1 MSIDLGLIKLFVPAV
16 IALLTLIFA
25 LPKTLTAWEERRH
38 FHRAHRRTESDFAIQ
53 LSEILG
59 DSNIKRYGE
68 ELGYAALVGD
78 RHLSHAQR
86 KLLLTLPDA
95 QQLVETYMRTRDLLD
110 VSCEKQGLVLRK
122 PRFQR
127 KGYRFSLRL
136 FWFLAYLLAVL
147 VAFSPW
153 LSWGIIYPHTPM
165 SSAAILVQVVTIIS
179 FLPFAIH
186 FLNVAVRISEAE
198 RLMAARAPATP
209 SASPRSP
216 ATPTST
222 SPP

>member
-1 MSIDLGLIKLFVPAV
+1 MSIDLELIKLFVPAV
-16 IALLTLIFA
+16 IALLTLLFA

-38 FHRAHRRTESDFAIQ
+38 FHRAHRRTESDFAFQ
-53 LSEILG
+53 LSETLG

-110 VSCEKQGLVLRK
+110 VSCEKQGLVWKK

-127 KGYRFSLRL
+127 KWYRLFLRL
-136 FWFLAYLLAVL
+136 NWFLLYLLAVL
-147 VAFSPW
+147 LAFSPW
-153 LSWGIIYPHTPM
+153 LSWGIIYPHTPT
-165 SSAAILVQVVTIIS
+165 SSATILAQVVTIIF

-186 FLNVAVRISEAE
+186 FLNVAVRINEAE
-198 RLMAARAPATP
+198 RLMAARARAMP
-209 SASPRSP
+209 SASPRSR

-222 SPP
+222 